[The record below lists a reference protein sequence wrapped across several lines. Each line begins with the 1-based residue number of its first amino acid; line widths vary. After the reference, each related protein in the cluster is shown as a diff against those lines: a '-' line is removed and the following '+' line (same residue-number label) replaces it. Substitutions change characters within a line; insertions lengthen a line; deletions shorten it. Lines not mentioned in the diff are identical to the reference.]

1 MTADANNEVIIN
13 LNIRLNNYIEIYFN
27 YRILKIWKKWIF
39 FLL

>member
-27 YRILKIWKKWIF
+27 YRILKI
-39 FLL
+39 